1 MSTVQPVNLPR
12 SNAPVAAELKE
23 KKPIIEVEKGITG
36 SSNGSEGTA
45 VEKELGGS
53 SLSTESAEG
62 SPVLEVRAVSAPI
75 LGPVVAVEKE
85 EAK

>member
-1 MSTVQPVNLPR
+1 MSE
-12 SNAPVAAELKE
+12 ELKQ
-23 KKPIIEVEKGITG
+23 KKPIIEVEKSSKSADPEAFSG
-36 SSNGSEGTA
+36 SPNGSEGTA

-53 SLSTESAEG
+53 SLSTESADG
-62 SPVLEVRAVSAPI
+62 SPVFEVRAVSASI